1 MTSPILSSKVKMH
14 HKTIVLLAAA
24 WGAVFAA
31 SPAAASPKPV
41 NEALPMVGTAGH
53 GHTYPGATM
62 PFGFVQLSPDTRT
75 GTWDACGGYYYP
87 DTTIMGFSHT
97 HISGTGCPEL
107 AELLVLPLTGSL
119 NAGTNYQPL
128 DCTRFQSHFSHDNE
142 LAEPGYYRVLLDKYN
157 VLAELTATD
166 HAGMHRYTFP
176 ASEAG
181 HILID
186 LEHAIGNRTVEAT
199 MTVDGDHRI
208 TGHRQSTGWAKIKQ
222 TYFVI
227 ECSQPFGHFG
237 LELEGKPLPDGVR
250 QATGKSIRCHLDY
263 ATTAGQQIVLRVG
276 LSPTS
281 IEEAQK
287 NLEAEMP
294 GWDFDAMRQAAQMR
308 WNENLSRITVE
319 SSNPNIR
326 QTFYTAMYHTMLA
339 PTLYNNADGSYRGAD
354 QKVHAGEDF
363 QYYST
368 FSLWDTFRAE
378 HPLLTLVQP
387 ERVNGFVRSLLAF
400 DAQSDRH
407 LLPMWPL
414 ASYETDCM
422 IGFHSVPVIYDAFEK
437 GFNGFDA
444 ETAYQA
450 VRATAMSD
458 RNRQGEYKKY
468 GYVPFVA
475 GQTEST
481 SRTLE
486 FAYDD
491 WCVAQMAKALGKTN
505 DAELFAKRSESFKN
519 VFDPKT
525 RFFRSPKAD
534 GTFFEPFDPKEVAT
548 GDANASWYFTEAN
561 AWQYMFSVFHDV
573 PGMMELYG
581 GREAF
586 IRRLDDLFTEDSDMP
601 HWRVDVT
608 GIIGQ
613 YAHGNEPCHHIAY
626 LYALAGAQYKTAERV
641 RQIQLTQYDN
651 TTEGICGNDDC
662 GQISAWYVWSAI
674 GLYPLNPSSGVYI
687 IGSPLVEKATLRL
700 DPKFYKGGSF
710 TVIAHNASK
719 QNCYIQSAKLN
730 GKPLNRPWLTQAD
743 IVNGGKLELEMDLL
757 PNKAWGTDLQP

>member
-1 MTSPILSSKVKMH
+1 
-14 HKTIVLLAAA
+14 
-24 WGAVFAA
+24 
-31 SPAAASPKPV
+31 
-41 NEALPMVGTAGH
+41 MVGTGGH
-53 GHTYPGATM
+53 GHTYPGATT

-75 GTWDACGGYYYP
+75 GTWDSCGGYYYP
-87 DTTIMGFSHT
+87 DNTIMGFSHT

-107 AELLVLPLTGSL
+107 AELCLLPLTGPL
-119 NAGTNYQPL
+119 NPGTNYQPL
-128 DCTRFQSHFSHDNE
+128 DCARFQSHFSHDNE

-157 VLAELTATD
+157 VLAELTATP

-176 ASEAG
+176 ASDAG
-181 HILID
+181 HILVD

-199 MTVDGDHRI
+199 MTVDGDRRI

-227 ECSQPFGHFG
+227 ECSQPFSHFG
-237 LELEGKPLPDGVR
+237 LELDGKPLAEDVR
-250 QATGKSIRCHLDY
+250 QATGKSLRCHLEY
-263 ATTAGQQIVLRVG
+263 ATTAGEQIVLRVG

-287 NLEAEMP
+287 NLDAEMP
-294 GWDFDAMRQAAQMR
+294 GWDFDAVRQATRER
-308 WNENLSRITVE
+308 WNENLSRITIE
-319 SSNPNIR
+319 SSNPDTR
-326 QTFYTAMYHTMLA
+326 QIFYTAMYHTMLA
-339 PTLYNNADGSYRGAD
+339 PTLYNNADNSYRGTD
-354 QKVHAGEDF
+354 QKTHGDEGF

-387 ERVNGFVRSLLAF
+387 ERVNSFVRSLLAF
-400 DAQSDRH
+400 DEQSDRH

-422 IGFHSVPVIYDAFEK
+422 IGFHAVPVIYDAFEK
-437 GFNGFDA
+437 GFTGFDA

-450 VRATAMSD
+450 MRATALSD

-475 GQTEST
+475 GQTEAT

-486 FAYDD
+486 FSYDD

-519 VFDPKT
+519 VFDPQT

-534 GTFFEPFDPKEVAT
+534 GTFFEPFDPKEVST
-548 GDANASWYFTEAN
+548 GNVTASWYYTEAN
-561 AWQYMFSVFHDV
+561 AWQYMFSVFHDI

-641 RQIQLTQYDN
+641 RQIQLALYDN
-651 TTEGICGNDDC
+651 TPEGICGNDDC

-687 IGSPLVEKATLRL
+687 IGSPLVEKATVRL

-730 GKPLNRPWLTQAD
+730 GKPLNRPWLTQAE